1 MLPSKWE
8 NLSRCSTK
16 IIYFCKKLPLTL
28 DCGQSKYSHYIF
40 NFRRAFYGS
49 FPMLFP
55 KAPASWFRKI
65 LNWFLLHCTSIFM
78 SSKSVSQIFKILF
91 FKLEISIFWYPDNW
105 PPRKIAPRLGLGFQ
119 SSLGLVIGLGAN
131 RQLPRRTILPWLGL
145 GLVLGLGGAIFLGG
159 NCPRTQYFC
168 PSWDL
173 F

>member
-40 NFRRAFYGS
+40 NFRRAFYSS

-91 FKLEISIFWYPDNW
+91 QTGDINI
-105 PPRKIAPRLGLGFQ
+105 
-119 SSLGLVIGLGAN
+119 LVSG
-131 RQLPRRTILPWLGL
+131 QLPPEENCPPVRVGVSVKFRVSYRVGGKQTIASEDNSPMIRVRVSFG
-145 GLVLGLGGAIFLGG
+145 VGGRAIFLGG